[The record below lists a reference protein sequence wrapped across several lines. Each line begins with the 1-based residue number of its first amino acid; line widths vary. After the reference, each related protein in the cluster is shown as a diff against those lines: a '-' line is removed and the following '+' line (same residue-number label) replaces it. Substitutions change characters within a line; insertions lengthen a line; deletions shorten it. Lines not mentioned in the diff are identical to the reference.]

1 MANIFGKTFFS
12 SWNKEKNVCFW
23 DSWRYPLII
32 YLATDDG
39 ACVIPQDCEI
49 KDFTESRSYMETT
62 IAGDVTSI
70 NHGNSLDFACKEN
83 RTLSES
89 KDPDGDGLFNVVCYN
104 GVLERQYLWPE
115 SNEVHTI

>member
-1 MANIFGKTFFS
+1 MKYVKKNCFRN
-12 SWNKEKNVCFW
+12 SWQ
-23 DSWRYPLII
+23 YPLIN

-62 IAGDVTSI
+62 IVGDVTSI

-89 KDPDGDGLFNVVCYN
+89 KDSDGDGLFNVVCYN

>member
-1 MANIFGKTFFS
+1 MNWLQFQNKPALFTVLIFCDGFETALSKKI
-12 SWNKEKNVCFW
+12 N
-23 DSWRYPLII
+23 

-39 ACVIPQDCEI
+39 ACIIPQDCEI

-62 IAGDVTSI
+62 IVGDVTSI

-89 KDPDGDGLFNVVCYN
+89 KDPDADGLFNVVCYN

>member
-1 MANIFGKTFFS
+1 
-12 SWNKEKNVCFW
+12 
-23 DSWRYPLII
+23 
-32 YLATDDG
+32 
-39 ACVIPQDCEI
+39 
-49 KDFTESRSYMETT
+49 METT
-62 IAGDVTSI
+62 IVGDVTSI

-115 SNEVHTI
+115 SNEVNTIFVHRYIRPKVHTYKVPSLLKEAVILTLSA

>member
-1 MANIFGKTFFS
+1 
-12 SWNKEKNVCFW
+12 
-23 DSWRYPLII
+23 
-32 YLATDDG
+32 
-39 ACVIPQDCEI
+39 
-49 KDFTESRSYMETT
+49 METT
-62 IAGDVTSI
+62 IVGDVTSI

-115 SNEVHTI
+115 SNEVNTIFVHRYIRPKRAFNNYVDKMRGGGVQKMSVFVHAQGIKTVHAGKLGVKNGKILST

>member
-1 MANIFGKTFFS
+1 
-12 SWNKEKNVCFW
+12 
-23 DSWRYPLII
+23 
-32 YLATDDG
+32 
-39 ACVIPQDCEI
+39 
-49 KDFTESRSYMETT
+49 METT
-62 IAGDVTSI
+62 IVGDVTSI

-115 SNEVHTI
+115 SNEVNTIFVHRYIRPKVHTKYLVYLKRRLYLLLVPNKRRCPNRLSARLAPSLAGTQHYIIE

>member
-1 MANIFGKTFFS
+1 
-12 SWNKEKNVCFW
+12 
-23 DSWRYPLII
+23 
-32 YLATDDG
+32 
-39 ACVIPQDCEI
+39 
-49 KDFTESRSYMETT
+49 METT
-62 IAGDVTSI
+62 IVADVTSI

-115 SNEVHTI
+115 SNEVHTISYIGTYKVPILLKEAFVLTLSA